1 MRIGEL
7 AERTGATPR
16 QLRFYESCGLLS
28 ATREGNNY
36 RSYAESSVGRVEQ
49 IRGLLEAGLST
60 RMVGELLPCFDSPQD
75 SIHFVGVT
83 PEMAAELERERNRL
97 DRLVGILTRNRDA
110 VTAYLQR
117 LNSLRDEAGGVA
129 RP

>member
-7 AERTGATPR
+7 AERAGVTPR

-75 SIHFVGVT
+75 PIHFVGVT
-83 PEMAAELERERNRL
+83 PEMAAALERERNRL

-117 LNSLRDEAGGVA
+117 LNSLRDDTGDVA